1 MVTRPLDLERYRQI
15 RLRQH
20 YPAISVILALIRSPR
35 LIERARR
42 AGALGWKV
50 NGAGGDGGSLTLLLG
65 ADSSQKRSLIEEI
78 ESANPLFQNI
88 PLYLSR
94 FGLRVWETA

>member
-1 MVTRPLDLERYRQI
+1 
-15 RLRQH
+15 
-20 YPAISVILALIRSPR
+20 
-35 LIERARR
+35 
-42 AGALGWKV
+42 
-50 NGAGGDGGSLTLLLG
+50 LLG
-65 ADSSQKRSLIEEI
+65 ADSTQKRSLIEEI

>member
-1 MVTRPLDLERYRQI
+1 QVALHFFAIADLVHFLSFFEHQ
-15 RLRQH
+15 LL
-20 YPAISVILALIRSPR
+20 PFLSVQSA
-35 LIERARR
+35 
-42 AGALGWKV
+42 AGSGG
-50 NGAGGDGGSLTLLLG
+50 GAGGDGGSLTLLLG